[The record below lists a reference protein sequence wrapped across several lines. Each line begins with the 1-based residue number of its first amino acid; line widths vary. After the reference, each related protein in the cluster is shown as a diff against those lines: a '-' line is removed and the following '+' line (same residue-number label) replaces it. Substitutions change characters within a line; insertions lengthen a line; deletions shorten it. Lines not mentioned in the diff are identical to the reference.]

1 MATRCTVS
9 PPMASIFLRENCT
22 LGGVEDIYIKYEG
35 AGNKFV
41 GRAVSGIPV
50 LEK

>member
-35 AGNKFV
+35 ADDQFV
-41 GRAVSGIPV
+41 VRAVSRIPI
-50 LEK
+50 LK